1 MPADT
6 RPTVMVVDDYDD
18 VRSML
23 TRWLEGQAYRVI
35 EAKGGK
41 EAVEMAQSE
50 HPDLILMD
58 LALPEIDGFAATFSI
73 RTHEE
78 LRDVPII
85 AMSAYGELDIDA
97 QLKIDPES
105 IGFND
110 YLSKPF
116 SPQKLGEIL
125 DRYLGDAGTRGRGDT
140 ETRGHGDG
148 ETRGHGDGET
158 GRRGDGETGRS

>member
-1 MPADT
+1 MHTDT

-18 VRSML
+18 VRTML

-85 AMSAYGELDIDA
+85 AISAYGELGIDA

-125 DRYLGDAGTRGRGDT
+125 DRYLGDAAKGRKG
-140 ETRGHGDG
+140 EG
-148 ETRGHGDGET
+148 ETR
-158 GRRGDGETGRS
+158 RRGEGSRGEAEKG

>member
-1 MPADT
+1 MQT
-6 RPTVMVVDDYDD
+6 GTHPTVMVVDDYDD

-23 TRWLEGQAYRVI
+23 TRWLEEQEYRVI

-50 HPDLILMD
+50 RPDLIIMD

-78 LRDVPII
+78 LRDIPII
-85 AMSAYGELDIDA
+85 AISAYGELGIDA
-97 QLKIDPES
+97 QLKIDPQA

-110 YLSKPF
+110 YLPKPF
-116 SPQKLGEIL
+116 AAQKLVELL
-125 DRYLGDAGTRGRGDT
+125 DRYLPRA
-140 ETRGHGDG
+140 EVAS
-148 ETRGHGDGET
+148 E
-158 GRRGDGETGRS
+158 